1 MYIIGQEIAGS
12 IAVSNYTEKQLERI
26 CNMEQAKIYIK
37 GMTCRNCETRIA
49 NMLKGCKGITKV
61 SVKVSYEDSTVEFS
75 YNPKQI
81 TLDTVMEQIEDL
93 GYEALSV
100 GQQQKELILQAVRE
114 VLIIA
119 IIFVLLQHFGVLNRL
134 APGTLAETGMGYGML
149 FVIGLITSVH
159 CIAMCGGINLSQTLQ
174 QKAEKHAGK
183 EMFGNALAYNAGRV
197 VSYTLIGGVLG
208 AVGSLAGIGDSLQ
221 TSTSIQGI
229 VKIAAGLIMVIMG
242 INMLGFIPGLR
253 RFGIHIP
260 ARKKKRTSK
269 NRKRIPFV
277 VGLCNGCMPCGPLQ
291 SMQIVA
297 LASSGFVSGAFSM
310 FCFSMGT
317 VPLMLGLGSA
327 VSVLGQKF
335 TRQVMRIG
343 AMLVVVMGLAMISQ
357 GNALSGVGR
366 QLAGTVSENETE
378 EDTST
383 QDVMMIQSEKD
394 ATTQA
399 ETTQE
404 DGEVQ
409 YVTSTLEAGSY
420 PDITVKEGI
429 PVVWTIE
436 APVGTVNGCNYKI
449 LLQDFGEEITLD
461 EGENV
466 VEFTPTK
473 TGTYSY
479 YCWMGMIQGNIYVED

>member
-1 MYIIGQEIAGS
+1 M
-12 IAVSNYTEKQLERI
+12 SNYTEKQLERI

-49 NMLKGCKGITKV
+49 NMLKGCKGVAKV
-61 SVKVSYEDSTVEFS
+61 SINVSYERSMAEFS

-81 TLDTVMEQIEDL
+81 TLDTIAKRIEDL
-93 GYEALSV
+93 GYEVHSAK
-100 GQQQKELILQAVRE
+100 QERKKLIIQAIRE

-119 IIFVLLQHFGVLNRL
+119 IAFILLQHFGVLNRL
-134 APGTLAETGMGYGML
+134 APGSLAETGMGYGML

-159 CIAMCGGINLSQTLQ
+159 CIAMCGGINLSQTLR
-174 QKAEKHAGK
+174 QKEEKHVGK
-183 EMFGNALAYNAGRV
+183 AMFGNALMYNAGRV
-197 VSYTLIGGVLG
+197 VSYTLIGGLLG
-208 AVGSLAGIGDSLQ
+208 AVGSLAGIGDGLQ
-221 TSTSIQGI
+221 TSASIQGI
-229 VKIAAGLIMVIMG
+229 VKIAAGIIMVVLG
-242 INMLGFIPGLR
+242 INMLGLIPGLR
-253 RFGIHIP
+253 RFGLHIP
-260 ARKKKRTSK
+260 AR
-269 NRKRIPFV
+269 RKHRASAKITPFV
-277 VGLCNGCMPCGPLQ
+277 VGLCNGLMPCGPLQ

-297 LASSGFVSGAFSM
+297 LASGGFVSGAFSM

-343 AMLVVVMGLAMISQ
+343 TMLVVVMGLAMISQ

-378 EDTST
+378 EDTAT
-383 QDVMMIQSEKD
+383 QDVTMIQSEKA

-399 ETTQE
+399 EATQE

-409 YVTSTLEAGSY
+409 YVTSTLEPGSY
-420 PDITVKEGI
+420 PDITVKAGI

-436 APVGTVNGCNYKI
+436 APTGTVNGCNYKMF
-449 LLQDFGEEITLD
+449 LQDFGEEVTLD

-466 VEFTPTK
+466 IEFTPTK
-473 TGTYSY
+473 AGTYSY
-479 YCWMGMIQGNIYVED
+479 YCWMGMIQGNISVEGQ

>member
-1 MYIIGQEIAGS
+1 
-12 IAVSNYTEKQLERI
+12 
-26 CNMEQAKIYIK
+26 MEQTKIYIK

-49 NMLKGCKGITKV
+49 NMLKECKGITKV
-61 SVKVSYEDSTVEFS
+61 SVKVSYEDSTAEFS

-81 TLDTVMEQIEDL
+81 TLDTIMEQIEDL
-93 GYEALSV
+93 GYEARSV
-100 GQQQKELILQAVRE
+100 GQQRKELLFQAVRE

-119 IIFVLLQHFGVLNRL
+119 IIFTLLQHFGVLNRL
-134 APGTLAETGMGYGML
+134 APGSLAETGMGYGML

-174 QKAEKHAGK
+174 QKAERHIGK
-183 EMFGNALAYNAGRV
+183 AMFGNALMYNAGRV

-208 AVGSLAGIGDSLQ
+208 AIGSLAGIGDSLQ

-229 VKIAAGLIMVIMG
+229 VKIAAGLIMVVMG
-242 INMLGFIPGLR
+242 INMLGLVPGLR

-260 ARKKKRTSK
+260 IQKKKRTPK
-269 NRKRIPFV
+269 NRKRAPFV
-277 VGLCNGCMPCGPLQ
+277 VGLCNGLMPCGPLQ

-297 LASSGFVSGAFSM
+297 LASGGFVSGAFSM
-310 FCFSMGT
+310 FCFSLGT
-317 VPLMLGLGSA
+317 IPLMLGFGSV
-327 VSVLGQKF
+327 VSALGQKF
-335 TRQVMRIG
+335 TRHVMKIG
-343 AMLVVVMGLAMISQ
+343 AVLVVVMGLAMISQ

-366 QLAGTVSENETE
+366 HLAGTVSEDRTE
-378 EDTST
+378 EDTAT
-383 QDVMMIQSEKD
+383 QDVTMIRSEKD

-409 YVTSTLEAGSY
+409 YVTSTLEPGSY

-436 APVGTVNGCNYKI
+436 APAGTVNGCNYKM
-449 LLQDFGEEITLD
+449 LLQDFGEEVTLD

-466 VEFTPTK
+466 IEFTPTK
-473 TGTYSY
+473 AGTYSY
-479 YCWMGMIQGNIYVED
+479 YCWMGMIQGNISVEAQ